1 MKITM
6 TVEFEVSDIPEEER
20 CNILDDSG
28 MDETEVPRISDMTE
42 SEVASEITDAFDAM
56 FNGADYDCQAEVWA
70 GSNFYGFITG
80 FRVISDPTK

>member
-20 CNILDDSG
+20 FNILDDSG

-42 SEVASEITDAFDAM
+42 SEVASEIADAFDAM
-56 FNGADYDCQAEVWA
+56 FNGADYDCQGEVWA